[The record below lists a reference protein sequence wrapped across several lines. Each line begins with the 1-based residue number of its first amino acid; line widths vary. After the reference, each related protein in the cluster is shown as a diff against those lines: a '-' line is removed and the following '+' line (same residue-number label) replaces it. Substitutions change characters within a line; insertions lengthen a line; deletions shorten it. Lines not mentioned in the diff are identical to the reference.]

1 MDGFEVIGEEEL
13 NEISEVFDSGG
24 ILFRHGFEALR
35 NNCFKVRE
43 FEQAFAKV
51 HGVKYS
57 LAVTSGTAALRVAFA
72 ALGIG
77 PGDEVIAPSFPGA
90 TAEANIEA
98 CNPCLCGY

>member
-1 MDGFEVIGEEEL
+1 MRFLRFSIVVE
-13 NEISEVFDSGG
+13 F
-24 ILFRHGFEALR
+24 FRHGFEALR

-77 PGDEVIAPSFPGA
+77 PGDEVIAPSFTFVA
-90 TAEANIEA
+90 TAEAIIEA
-98 CNPCLCGY
+98 RAIPVCADIDL